1 MINIIELFD
10 SIGYTGPILILLIN
24 IYIFFYR
31 KPYLYAYLISIFVNS
46 FVNSTLKNIY
56 RIPRQDNQIPFSK
69 YENFD
74 GVNAYGMPSGHAQ
87 SVGFS
92 TTFLFLGK
100 ANSYLMTTALF
111 ISCLTLIQRYKYR
124 RHTIYELL
132 IGSFIGMSLAY
143 VFFHTTT
150 YYLETQTQETSQ

>member
-24 IYIFFYR
+24 IYTFFYR

-92 TTFLFLGK
+92 TIFLFFSGLFM
-100 ANSYLMTTALF
+100 ANEKTNT
-111 ISCLTLIQRYKYR
+111 IIKQVNLIYIMNPL
-124 RHTIYELL
+124 H
-132 IGSFIGMSLAY
+132 
-143 VFFHTTT
+143 
-150 YYLETQTQETSQ
+150 